1 MIDLSKFTFNNKI
14 LNKVVTLRY
23 NQVYS
28 QTLFFFILLLFDL
41 AIFPV
46 DKLSHIAH
54 YWPIIFLFS
63 VVCVPDVVNT
73 AEINFLPTV

>member
-14 LNKVVTLRY
+14 LNKVVTLKY

-54 YWPIIFLFS
+54 Y
-63 VVCVPDVVNT
+63 
-73 AEINFLPTV
+73 